1 RPYPAWLCRD
11 GGLGRRPDRRGRDR
25 RHPGRRRHD
34 PRGLPAGGSGPDRRT
49 AAAPDGGPG
58 NRATAHRRRKAL
70 TERVV
75 LAYSG
80 GLDTTVAVAWL
91 ADARGLEVVAVAAD
105 VGQGGDPETLRERAL
120 AAGALDAVVVDA
132 RDEYVA

>member
-1 RPYPAWLCRD
+1 
-11 GGLGRRPDRRGRDR
+11 
-25 RHPGRRRHD
+25 
-34 PRGLPAGGSGPDRRT
+34 T

-58 NRATAHRRRKAL
+58 NQATAHRRRKAL

-91 ADARGLEVVAVAAD
+91 VEARGLEVVAVAAD
-105 VGQGGDPETLRERAL
+105 VGQGGDPEVLRERAL
-120 AAGALDAVVVDA
+120 AAGAIDAIVANPADGPRRRPLPPAAQATA
-132 RDEYVA
+132 RA